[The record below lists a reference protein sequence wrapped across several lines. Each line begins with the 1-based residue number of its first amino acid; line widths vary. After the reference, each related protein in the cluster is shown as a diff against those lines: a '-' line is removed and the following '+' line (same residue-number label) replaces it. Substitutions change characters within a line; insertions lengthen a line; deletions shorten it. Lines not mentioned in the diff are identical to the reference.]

1 MPALGCVIADIRHD
15 RVLTVNM
22 SLDRLDEASL
32 NRHLATE
39 GREARALVAQSGI
52 SVSRIDIVFELD
64 MHYLGQTHTVRV
76 KLPDE
81 FDGEARPIDQ
91 ASLREAF
98 ERSYRTEF
106 SRLLP
111 DIPVRI
117 VSLRSAAIGRRPHF
131 DLSALAPQGV
141 GRAAPTG
148 SRRVR
153 FGGAWHDT
161 AIWPRLELGIGARI
175 DGPAV
180 LEQPDATTV
189 IDPGLSATV
198 DELGNLILK
207 RGSV

>member
-1 MPALGCVIADIRHD
+1 VIADIRHD

-22 SLDRLDEASL
+22 SLDRLDEVLL

-39 GREARALVAQSGI
+39 GREARALVVQSGI
-52 SVSRIDIVFELD
+52 SVSRIDTVFELD

-76 KLPDE
+76 KLPEE
-81 FDGEARPIDQ
+81 FEGEARPINQ
-91 ASLREAF
+91 GNLRMAF
-98 ERSYRTEF
+98 ERTYRAEF

-131 DLSALAPQGV
+131 DLSALAPQGA
-141 GRAAPTG
+141 GRTTPTG

-161 AIWPRLELGIGARI
+161 AIWPRLDLGIGTTI
-175 DGPAV
+175 EGPAI

-189 IDPGLSATV
+189 IDPGLFATV
-198 DELGNLILK
+198 DELGNLILR
-207 RGSV
+207 RGFA